1 MPPEEGCDSAR
12 LCARRRVS
20 QAFSAARSSGGASE
34 EMVPL
39 AALSPSRSRCH
50 FERVVGR
57 SNRVHHT
64 VLIIPTRAS

>member
-1 MPPEEGCDSAR
+1 
-12 LCARRRVS
+12 
-20 QAFSAARSSGGASE
+20 
-34 EMVPL
+34 MVPL

>member
-1 MPPEEGCDSAR
+1 MRRAYTILSEHRGLLQLAFCPWSAR
-12 LCARRRVS
+12 
-20 QAFSAARSSGGASE
+20 
-34 EMVPL
+34 